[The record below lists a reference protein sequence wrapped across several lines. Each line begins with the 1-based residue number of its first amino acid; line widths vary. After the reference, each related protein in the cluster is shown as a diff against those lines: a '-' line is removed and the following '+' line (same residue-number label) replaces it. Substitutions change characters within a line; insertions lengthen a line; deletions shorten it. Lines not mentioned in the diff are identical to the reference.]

1 MEGFENWLR
10 ERGISLKGSRDIV
23 SRLRRLNKFFP
34 VNVTVDFPYA
44 VVEMEKKDEYRA
56 LSRYVKSQ
64 VKRSMKLYYEF
75 KSGPSEKNP
84 EH

>member
-10 ERGISLKGSRDIV
+10 ERGISLKGSWDIV

-34 VNVTVDFPYA
+34 VDVTVDFPYA

-56 LSRYVKSQ
+56 LSRCVKSQ
-64 VKRSMKLYYEF
+64 IKRAMKLYYEF
-75 KSGPSEKNP
+75 KTGASKKNP